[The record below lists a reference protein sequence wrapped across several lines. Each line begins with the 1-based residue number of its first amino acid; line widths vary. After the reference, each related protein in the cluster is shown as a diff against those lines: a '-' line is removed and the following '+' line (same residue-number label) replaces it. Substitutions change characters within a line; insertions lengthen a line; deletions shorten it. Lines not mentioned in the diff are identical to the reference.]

1 MKKVEKHLE
10 WQTVVSILEYGLELK
25 YKGHTLRVKA
35 EHFDKTPAE
44 IRRDLVENEDY
55 FTSEETLKKY
65 AYEKYGWVGPKDNE
79 FSPVLGRR
87 RAAARPQQ
95 SPSSG
100 QMSSHKKQKREAKN
114 INSGVTKSQQIE
126 KKVSNKIPNQ
136 ISLAKKTVAKQVLQS
151 KSKGKGNTENT
162 ENTKPVATMK
172 ERLAEC
178 TKCLDA
184 SFAPQNMLFDG
195 ENSTSNFAATRERIL
210 SFLQNCSSNLNDGT
224 RPRYASVL
232 YICGRPGTGKVR
244 L

>member
-1 MKKVEKHLE
+1 MDAALDYIEDTEDTSNMDDTIEEAEEVNAI
-10 WQTVVSILEYGLELK
+10 VSYGE
-25 YKGHTLRVKA
+25 
-35 EHFDKTPAE
+35 
-44 IRRDLVENEDY
+44 
-55 FTSEETLKKY
+55 
-65 AYEKYGWVGPKDNE
+65 
-79 FSPVLGRR
+79 
-87 RAAARPQQ
+87 
-95 SPSSG
+95 
-100 QMSSHKKQKREAKN
+100 
-114 INSGVTKSQQIE
+114 
-126 KKVSNKIPNQ
+126 
-136 ISLAKKTVAKQVLQS
+136 
-151 KSKGKGNTENT
+151 NTENT